1 MRRSE
6 GKKKLI
12 SAAAALAGV
21 VCLPQ
26 MLISSGRGLDFSN
39 SFLSVLVFLLCLPAI
54 HRQLWSGKRSCWA
67 VLMSLVFTAACSL
80 GSRLESNGYVQLADW
95 RMWAAMP
102 FLVLF
107 FTLLTEEL
115 WSVLEGI
122 GSSEKQGAA
131 ALGRKREALYIF
143 LFFLLVWGIVLLAVY
158 PGFFVYDAQDE
169 FNQVA
174 MRRFTTH
181 HPLLHVVL
189 LGGIISLGNKIFAS
203 YNAGIVLYMLFQMLL
218 MAGCF
223 TYILVYFRKN
233 GAPVWL
239 RAASVLYF
247 AFFPVIQ
254 MNVLCSAKD
263 TLYSAGM
270 LLTIVLLLQLF
281 REKAGFFMD
290 WKKTALLLLSLF
302 SMAAMRHNGFYIL
315 LLMIP
320 VIILCSGKG
329 GRTKAAVTAC
339 GALLLYLLVTNG
351 LAFVLH
357 AQVQENQE
365 MLTVPI
371 QQLARVYTN
380 SPEVMTEEEKA
391 VLLEILPR
399 EALERYTPKLSDSV
413 KIAFNNEAYSADPSR
428 YRKLWW
434 SVGKKAPAVYLNA
447 WLLTSYGFWYP
458 DAVIDVYRGNTVF
471 TYTYGDSSYFGF
483 ETELPGTRDSKIPVL
498 NEWFR
503 RLSLELFQQKVP
515 VISMLFSPGFWF
527 LTYLSGLLLLMR
539 RKQYKTVL
547 AFLPAVLN
555 WLTVILGPTYLVRYC
570 LIFWFALP
578 VLAYVVSTGKLCYT
592 NKNQLT

>member
-1 MRRSE
+1 MSISE

-12 SAAAALAGV
+12 SSAVTLAGT

-26 MLISSGRGLDFSN
+26 MLIASGRGLDFSN
-39 SFLSVLVFLLCLPAI
+39 SFLSVLVFLLCLPVI
-54 HRQLWSGKRSCWA
+54 HRSLWNSGRSLWS
-67 VLMSLVFTAACSL
+67 VLMGAVFTLSCSL
-80 GSRLESNGYVQLADW
+80 GSRLEACGYVELADW

-102 FLVLF
+102 FLILF
-107 FTLLTEEL
+107 FSLLTEGL
-115 WSVLEGI
+115 WRIPESVRHV
-122 GSSEKQGAA
+122 KQQEEENAG
-131 ALGRKREALYIF
+131 GKRGALYTF

-158 PGFFVYDAQDE
+158 PGFFVYDAQEE

-174 MRRFTTH
+174 MRQFTTH

-189 LGGIISLGNKIFAS
+189 LGGIVCLGNKIFAS
-203 YNAGIVLYMLFQMLL
+203 YNAGIALYMLFQMAL

-223 TYILVYFRKN
+223 TYILSYFRKK
-233 GAPVWL
+233 GAPAWL
-239 RAASVLYF
+239 RAAGVLYF

-254 MNVLCSAKD
+254 MYVLCSAKD

-281 REKAGFFMD
+281 REKSGFFSD
-290 WKKTALLLLSLF
+290 GKKTALLLLALF
-302 SMAAMRHNGFYIL
+302 SMASMRHNGFYIL

-320 VIILCSGKG
+320 VIILCAGKG
-329 GRTKAAVTAC
+329 GRAKAALTAC
-339 GALLLYLLVTNG
+339 GALLLYLAVTNV
-351 LAFVLH
+351 LSFALH

-371 QQLARVYTN
+371 QQLARVYTS

-391 VLLEILPR
+391 VLLEVLPR

-413 KIAFNNEAYSADPSR
+413 KIDFNNAAYSADPSR
-428 YRKLWW
+428 YWKLWW

-471 TYTYGDSSYFGF
+471 TYTYEDSSYFGF
-483 ETELPGTRDSKIPVL
+483 ETELPGIRDSKIPLL

-515 VISMLFSPGFWF
+515 VISMLFSPGFLF
-527 LTYLSGLLLLMR
+527 QIYLAGLLFLLR

-547 AFLPAVLN
+547 AFLPAILN
-555 WLTVILGPTYLVRYC
+555 WLTVILGPTYLVRYV
-570 LIFWFALP
+570 LIFWLALP
-578 VLAYVVSTGKLCYT
+578 VLAYVVSPEKLCYT

>member
-1 MRRSE
+1 MSMSE
-6 GKKKLI
+6 GKKKFI
-12 SAAAALAGV
+12 SVAVTLAGV
-21 VCLPQ
+21 ICLPQ
-26 MLISSGRGLDFSN
+26 MLISSGKGLDFSN
-39 SFLSVLVFLLCLPAI
+39 SFFSVLVFLLCFPVI
-54 HRQLWSGKRSCWA
+54 HRSLWNGARSIWSF
-67 VLMSLVFTAACSL
+67 LMSLVLVTACCL
-80 GSRLESNGYVQLADW
+80 GSRLEALGYVWLTDW
-95 RMWAAMP
+95 HMWVAMP
-102 FLVLF
+102 FLLLF
-107 FTLLTEEL
+107 FMLLTDGL
-115 WSVLEGI
+115 WGILEDAGSYGKQEQEAAGI
-122 GSSEKQGAA
+122 
-131 ALGRKREALYIF
+131 KRETLYIF

-189 LGGIISLGNKIFAS
+189 LGGIVSLGNKIFAS
-203 YNAGIVLYMLFQMLL
+203 YNAGIALYMVFQMLL

-223 TYILVYFRKN
+223 TYILSYFRQN
-233 GAPVWL
+233 RAPVWL
-239 RAASVLYF
+239 RRAGVLYF

-254 MNVLCSAKD
+254 MYVLCSAKD

-270 LLTIVLLLQLF
+270 LLTIVLLLRLF
-281 REKAGFFMD
+281 REKAEFFSD
-290 WKKTALLLLSLF
+290 QKKTALLLLSLF

-320 VIILCSGKG
+320 VIILCAGKNC
-329 GRTKAAVTAC
+329 RVKAAATAC
-339 GALLLYLLVTNG
+339 TALLLYLLVSNG

-371 QQLARVYTN
+371 QQLARVYAI
-380 SPEVMTEEEKA
+380 SPEVMTEEEKS
-391 VLLEILPR
+391 VLLEVLPR

-413 KIAFNNEAYSADPSR
+413 KIDFNNAAYKADPTR
-428 YRKLWW
+428 YWKLWW

-471 TYTYGDSSYFGF
+471 TYTYEDSSYFGF
-483 ETELPGTRDSKIPVL
+483 ETELPGTRDSKIPLL

-515 VISMLFSPGFWF
+515 VVSMLFSPGFLF
-527 LTYLSGLLLLMR
+527 LVYLSGLLFLMR

-547 AFLPAVLN
+547 AFLPAILN
-555 WLTVILGPTYLVRYC
+555 WLTVILGPTYLVRYV
-570 LIFWFALP
+570 LIFWLALP

-592 NKNQLT
+592 NRN